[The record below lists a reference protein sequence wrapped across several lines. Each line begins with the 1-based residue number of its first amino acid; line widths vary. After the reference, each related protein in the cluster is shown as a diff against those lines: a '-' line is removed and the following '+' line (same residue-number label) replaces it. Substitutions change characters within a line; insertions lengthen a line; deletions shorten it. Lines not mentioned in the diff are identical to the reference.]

1 MELFTESKVC
11 NCVMCVLK
19 ALENILKGICPS
31 AEKKKINLH
40 SFKKLCVIKEK
51 TS

>member
-1 MELFTESKVC
+1 MELFTESRVS
-11 NCVMCVLK
+11 NCVMCVLR
-19 ALENILKGICPS
+19 ALENILKVICPS
-31 AEKKKINLH
+31 AEKNKTNLY

>member
-1 MELFTESKVC
+1 MILFTESKFS

-19 ALENILKGICPS
+19 ALENTLKGICPS
-31 AEKKKINLH
+31 TEKKKINLY
-40 SFKKLCVIKEK
+40 SLKKLCVIREK